1 MKNTKHVK
9 MGECGKRHVGG
20 CGKRH
25 VGECGKRHAFTLVE
39 LLVVIAI
46 IGILIA
52 LLLPAVQA
60 AREAA
65 RRMQCTNNL
74 KQIGLAVHTFHD
86 SRRGLPP
93 ACIGVGLSSPAPDM
107 ERWNR
112 PTIWP
117 LIYPY
122 LEQTALAELYVS
134 ADFEGRTGFNVRFSN
149 RWWNALPEDQRRSH
163 SSASFLICPSRGRS
177 GYVTSNT
184 PDGENFD
191 TVSSGPAGDY
201 AVVINFVNENPGAP
215 NPWWHLGGDQPIQN
229 AAQMGPIRQAN
240 LTNGDGNSWQS
251 QDKMSRWA
259 DGTSNQIVFGEKHI
273 YLGMAGQCNNDDA
286 HTATTQTQS
295 DCSILNIGEVRTPP
309 SFRIVRHRFAFW
321 GDDYDIMPGIVT
333 PNIKNYAHYS
343 NAAFGSVHT
352 GICNFM
358 IGDGSIQSFSSTMTP
373 LLLSYLG
380 CVNDGHSVSF

>member
-1 MKNTKHVK
+1 MSNTKSVK
-9 MGECGKRHVGG
+9 LGG
-20 CGKRH
+20 GDR
-25 VGECGKRHAFTLVE
+25 VQGFTLVE

-93 ACIGVGLSSPAPDM
+93 ACIGAGLSSPAADI

-112 PTIWP
+112 VTIWP

-122 LEQTALAELYVS
+122 LEQTALYDLYAN
-134 ADFEGRTGFNVRFSN
+134 ADYDGRRGFNVRFSN
-149 RWWNALPEDQRRSH
+149 PWWRDLSEDQRRAH
-163 SSASFLICPSRGRS
+163 SSASFLVCPSRGRS

-184 PDGENFD
+184 PASEDYND
-191 TVSSGPAGDY
+191 PSSGPAGDY
-201 AVVINFVNENPGAP
+201 AVAVYFVNEDAGAGV
-215 NPWWHLGGDQPIQN
+215 PWWHLGNSNSMQN
-229 AAQMGPIRQAN
+229 SCQRGPIRQAN

-251 QDKMSRWA
+251 QDQMSRWA

-273 YLGMAGQCNNDDA
+273 YLGTAGQCSNQDN
-286 HTATTQTQS
+286 HNGATQFQS
-295 DCSILNIGEVRTPP
+295 DCSILNVGETRTAP
-309 SFRIVRHRFAFW
+309 SFRMVRHRFAFW
-321 GDDYDIMPGIVT
+321 GADYDVMPGIVT
-333 PNIKNYAHYS
+333 PNIRNYAHYS

-352 GICNFM
+352 GVCNFM
-358 IGDGSIQSFSSTMTP
+358 IGDGSIQSFSATMSP

-380 CVNDGHSVSF
+380 CVNDGNSVSF